1 MQRRVY
7 MSRFLV
13 ILVAML
19 AAMSSCVMPDEYAPK
34 QRTQIEKYLD
44 NNSLEY
50 VITSDSAYVHLA
62 GNKFGYIANDRGSQ
76 MADSAEKGDNV
87 TFNVEAYEFSSSPA
101 GTPYYT
107 NKQRIAE
114 AISSDL
120 DTSYWNFD
128 PYVVTLGRGEILK
141 SLDEALVGSLVG
153 DSIAVFMTSSIAYG
167 AMGMGVVPANTA
179 VMMVLTI
186 EELTKK
192 K

>member
-34 QRTQIEKYLD
+34 QRTQIENYLK
-44 NNSLEY
+44 NKGLEY
-50 VITSDSAYVHLA
+50 IITSDSAYVHLA
-62 GNKFGYIANDRGSQ
+62 GNKFGLIADERGGE
-76 MADSAEKGDNV
+76 MANAAAKGDEV
-87 TFNVEAYEFSSSPA
+87 TFNVEAFEFNSSPS

-128 PYVVTLGRGEILK
+128 PYVVTLGRGEILNA
-141 SLDEALVGSLVG
+141 LDEALVGSLTG
-153 DSIAVFMTSSIAYG
+153 DSIAVFLTSSIAYG
-167 AMGMGVVPANTA
+167 ASGMGVVPANTA
-179 VMMVLTI
+179 VMMVLTV